1 MKKYKIISVFEYQNL
16 RIGDFGFNEVHLNAL
31 MKLNELHNNAY
42 LQPIAKGVRFNQY
55 VGTIQVDGLTIEI
68 NPKADKSDDDNK
80 WKGFLL
86 NMLKACG
93 RLSPRSTGVANVN
106 RQNLNLLEVYF
117 ELYLKEVEG
126 LIRKGLIKQYRLETK
141 NTKALKGKLE
151 FAGHIQQNIIHKE
164 RFHTKHQVYDTD
176 HFIHQV
182 LNNALEIV
190 DQFSRGT
197 RIYDLTKR
205 TQLSFPKVK
214 LEKITTQKLNSI
226 KLNRKTDHY
235 SYALE
240 LARLIILN
248 YSPDISSGKEKM
260 ISLLF
265 DMNELWEEFIYIQL
279 RNYLEQNE
287 INWTIEA
294 QSRKPF
300 IGFHYLKPDIVLTNK
315 ITNEKI
321 VIDTKWKL
329 GDKYVSIQDLRQV
342 YTYGRY
348 WNAEKVMLLYP
359 GNNSNSDFR
368 KFVNSNDTVS
378 HKCKIGFVNVMDN
391 EGELSEVVGQKVFNL
406 LKVP

>member
-1 MKKYKIISVFEYQNL
+1 LKKQKIISVFEYQNL
-16 RIGDFGFNEVHLNAL
+16 RIGDFGFQEIHLNAL

-42 LQPIAKGVRFNQY
+42 FQPIAKGVRFNQY

-68 NPKADKSDDDNK
+68 NPKADKTDEDNK

-86 NMLKACG
+86 HMLKSCG
-93 RLSPRSTGVANVN
+93 RLSPKSTGVANVN
-106 RQNLNLLEVYF
+106 RQHLNLLEVYF

-164 RFHTKHQVYDTD
+164 RFYTKHQVYDTD

-182 LNNALEIV
+182 LNNAIEIV
-190 DQFSRGT
+190 EQFSRGT

-205 TQLSFPKVK
+205 IQLSFPEVK
-214 LEKITTQKLNSI
+214 LEKITTQKLNAI
-226 KLNRKTDHY
+226 KLNRKTSHY

-279 RNYLEQNE
+279 KNYLSE
-287 INWTIEA
+287 INSEWKIEA
-294 QSRKPF
+294 QSRKSF

-315 ITNEKI
+315 LTNEKV

-329 GDKYVSIQDLRQV
+329 ADKYVSIQDLRQV

-348 WNAEKVMLLYP
+348 WGAEKVMLLYP
-359 GNNSNSDFR
+359 GNSNNQNFR
-368 KFVNSNDTVS
+368 RFENINDPIA
-378 HKCKIGFVNVMDN
+378 HKCKLGFVNVMD
-391 EGELSEVVGQKVFNL
+391 EHGHLSKIIGQKVFEL
-406 LKVP
+406 LDF

>member
-1 MKKYKIISVFEYQNL
+1 MKKNKIISVFEYQNL
-16 RIGDFGFNEVHLNAL
+16 RIGDHGFKQLHLDAL
-31 MKLNELHNNAY
+31 LKLNELHNNAY
-42 LQPIAKGVRFNQY
+42 FQPIAKGVRFNQY

-86 NMLKACG
+86 HMLKACG
-93 RLSPRSTGVANVN
+93 KLSPQSTGVANVN
-106 RQNLNLLEVYF
+106 RQYLNLLEVYF
-117 ELYLKEVEG
+117 ELYLKEVEK

-151 FAGHIQQNIIHKE
+151 FAGHIQHNLIHKE
-164 RFHTKHQVYDTD
+164 RFYTKHQIYDTD
-176 HFIHQV
+176 HLIHQI
-182 LNNALEIV
+182 LRNATEIV
-190 DQFSRGT
+190 EQFSRGT

-205 TQLSFPKVK
+205 IELSFPKVK
-214 LEKITTQKLNSI
+214 SEKITAQQLNSI
-226 KLNRKTDHY
+226 KLNRKTEHY

-248 YSPDISSGKEKM
+248 YSPDIASGKEKM

-279 RNYLEQNE
+279 KKYLTQNNSE
-287 INWTIEA
+287 WVIEA
-294 QSRKPF
+294 QSTKSF
-300 IGFHYLKPDIVLTNK
+300 IGFHYLKPDIVLTN
-315 ITNEKI
+315 TVTGEKI

-359 GNNSNSDFR
+359 GSNENQNFR
-368 KFVNSNDTVS
+368 QFVNSNDQLT
-378 HKCKIGFVNVMDN
+378 HKCKLGFINVFNKEGGYNEAIG
-391 EGELSEVVGQKVFNL
+391 EKVFESL
-406 LKVP
+406 DTF